1 MLSRRADRIEASGIR
16 RIFELVS
23 SMEDPINL
31 SIGQAHF
38 DVPEAVK
45 EAAIAAIR
53 EGFNRYTV
61 TQGLP
66 ELNDAV
72 LARLAERYG
81 YRGEHSL
88 ITSGVSGG
96 LMLGFMGLLD
106 PGDRVLLPDP
116 YFTMYP
122 VLAGMVSAEVDT
134 YDCYPGTP
142 LTEAALE
149 AGVHETTRLILINS
163 PSNPTGRTLTADELR
178 AVAAV
183 AERHDLIV
191 MSDEIYDDF
200 VYEPPFESAAK
211 YVDPERLL
219 LLGGFSKTYGM
230 PGWRMGWAAGPD
242 ALIDAMRKMQ
252 QFSFVCAPS
261 MAQKACLVAL
271 QTSMDHEIEAYRR
284 KRDLLAEGL
293 ASHYDLSL
301 PGGSFYMFPA
311 LPAGVSGAD
320 FAARA
325 VERKLLVV
333 PGSAFSARDTHFRL
347 SFAAEDAVLERGVV
361 ALNELAESF
370 REG

>member
-1 MLSRRADRIEASGIR
+1 MLSHRADRIEASGIR

-38 DVPEAVK
+38 DVPDAVK
-45 EAAIAAIR
+45 EAAIEAIR

-72 LARLAERYG
+72 LARLHERYG
-81 YRGEHSL
+81 YQGRESL

-142 LTEAALE
+142 LTEELLE
-149 AGVHETTRLILINS
+149 AQLHPKTRLILINS
-163 PSNPTGRTLTADELR
+163 PSNPTGRTLTAPELR
-178 AVAAV
+178 AVGAV

-200 VYEPPFESAAK
+200 VYDGPFESAAK
-211 YVDPERLL
+211 YIEPERLL

-230 PGWRMGWAAGPD
+230 PGWRMGWAAGPV

-261 MAQKACLVAL
+261 IAQKACLVAL
-271 QTSMDHEIEAYRR
+271 QTSMDHEIESYRR
-284 KRDLLAEGL
+284 KREMLMAGL
-293 ASHYDLSL
+293 SEHYEIAC

-311 LPAGVSGAD
+311 LPAGVGGAA
-320 FAARA
+320 FSERA
-325 VERKLLVV
+325 LERNLLIV
-333 PGSAFSARDTHFRL
+333 PGKAFSARDTHFRL
-347 SFAAEDAVLERGVV
+347 SFAAEDAVLERGIV
-361 ALNELAESF
+361 ALRELAESF